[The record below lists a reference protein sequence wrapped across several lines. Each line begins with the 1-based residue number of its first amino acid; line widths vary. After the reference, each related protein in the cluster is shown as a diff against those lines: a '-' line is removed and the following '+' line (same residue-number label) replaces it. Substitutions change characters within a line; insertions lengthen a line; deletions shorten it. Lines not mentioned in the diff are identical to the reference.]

1 MTRFDMTRRREYDTQ
16 HPDVQA
22 AIYRK
27 LVPFRRDPF
36 AAAPGPKAAWAE
48 QTPKWIE
55 LFFDLAWTMTF
66 AGLNQGTA
74 IRGADS
80 VWSYLVY
87 FILVWSI
94 WAQQTIYHTHYYTD
108 DAYHRLI
115 LVVQF
120 LMLGFLAAFTSNFDV
135 SIGIHPAGDQASDT
149 ADEQYVI
156 HGFHAIGIILLIS
169 RLVLLLEYLDVYRYA
184 RKRNASELDGRSLL
198 RMVIAL
204 TISSLFLIVALVA
217 SETSP
222 AHPTNN
228 IVKFV
233 MWGAA
238 LLLEMAVYTF
248 GAAAFPVSETARK
261 SASPIEER
269 LFALTIIIIGEGL
282 NSAIDPIVGTARSIG
297 FNFKVGAEIFSLGMI
312 VLLTYVLYMTS
323 YNTRAA
329 PTQLRQRVVVAFHLP
344 LHLFVIL
351 LLEGAKAVLSISTIY
366 NSKDTLDKLL
376 TDAVHHPLAENGVL
390 RQLNLNATDLRYR
403 VLQSANNDSTNLRNT
418 EVELRLYAKAY
429 ETLFQTYSAIKDET
443 AQRLEFYF
451 SSNNADRYAL
461 VDAWIINNA
470 THDHGLLGFSGLP
483 RNLNDIVQEA
493 ISEQAGPSKWV
504 VGIAGAYLLA
514 LAILMAINGLPPV
527 RWMYAQIWTRVI
539 LGAALVFTSFVT
551 MSTPALSSWLRNG
564 WYLPTIFLTYA
575 LVYALDYGLTWLM
588 SRDVRAQEKWDH
600 SEKQESQLGLRSAH
614 TDPADVGRTTMTNA
628 PSY

>member
-1 MTRFDMTRRREYDTQ
+1 MTLFNTTRRREYDTQ

-22 AIYRK
+22 AIHRK

-135 SIGIHPAGDQASDT
+135 SIGMQFSLSLPFPSAS
-149 ADEQYVI
+149 A
-156 HGFHAIGIILLIS
+156 ALLIGLKVSILLEIKPWIQ
-169 RLVLLLEYLDVYRYA
+169 LYRYA

-329 PTQLRQRVVVAFHLP
+329 PTQLRHRVVVAFHLP

-514 LAILMAINGLPPV
+514 LAILMAINGLPPGSRFPSWCCV
-527 RWMYAQIWTRVI
+527 RKSDELIGVRQFGGCMRKFGPV
-539 LGAALVFTSFVT
+539 
-551 MSTPALSSWLRNG
+551 SSLAR
-564 WYLPTIFLTYA
+564 
-575 LVYALDYGLTWLM
+575 
-588 SRDVRAQEKWDH
+588 R
-600 SEKQESQLGLRSAH
+600 
-614 TDPADVGRTTMTNA
+614 
-628 PSY
+628 